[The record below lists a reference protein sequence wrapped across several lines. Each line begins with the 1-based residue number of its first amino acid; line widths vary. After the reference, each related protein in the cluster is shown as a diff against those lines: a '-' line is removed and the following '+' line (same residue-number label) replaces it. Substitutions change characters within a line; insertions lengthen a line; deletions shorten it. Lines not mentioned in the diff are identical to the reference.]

1 MRVAPIIHT
10 RTFSCDFNSE
20 FMVRPDC
27 FFDSDIKW
35 ARKNVLGATSSI
47 DSLQGERLLIVDN
60 GKYRIAGVV
69 GFLKNICAKCNLSE
83 EYAKK
88 SEELFCDDK
97 GRLVY
102 AFIGVVIDTSNSES
116 YGKITYDYLWNIYLD
131 MIYPIWKRTY
141 QEVIT
146 RKFENIEFQGTVNN
160 LSLESCKIGVQELY
174 ETNPEIDYELFEY
187 YLCNKSNNNF
197 TFCTNIVDY
206 NVAKQCDFSIITTSQ
221 NIITRLKRYNVGNP
235 NFTTS
240 EQPVV
245 QPQQSEPFEASK
257 KAEENKK
264 KSFGVLTICL
274 LILVVIILILLLLMG
289 NSSQAGQLALTVMN
303 CQNSAALLKVAII
316 MC

>member
-1 MRVAPIIHT
+1 MNGGISLRVAPIIHT
-10 RTFSCDFNSE
+10 RTYSCDFNSE

-35 ARKNVLGATSSI
+35 ARKNVLGATGSI
-47 DSLQGERLLIVDN
+47 DSLQGERWLIMDN

-83 EYAKK
+83 ERAKK

-102 AFIGVVIDTSNSES
+102 AFIGVAIDTLNSES

-131 MIYPIWKRTY
+131 MMYPIWKRTY
-141 QEVIT
+141 QEAIT
-146 RKFENIEFQGTVNN
+146 RKFENMELDGTVNN
-160 LSLESCKIGVQELY
+160 PSIESCKIGVQEFY
-174 ETNPEIDYELFEY
+174 ETNPAIDYELFEY

-197 TFCTNIVDY
+197 SFCTNIGDF

-221 NIITRLKRYNVGNP
+221 NIITRLKRNNVVTP

-240 EQPVV
+240 EHTVV
-245 QPQQSEPFEASK
+245 QLQQSKPFELSK
-257 KAEENKK
+257 KTDGNKK
-264 KSFGVLTICL
+264 KSFVVLTICL
-274 LILVVIILILLLLMG
+274 MILAIIILILLLLMG

-303 CQNSAALLKVAII
+303 SQNPEALL
-316 MC
+316 